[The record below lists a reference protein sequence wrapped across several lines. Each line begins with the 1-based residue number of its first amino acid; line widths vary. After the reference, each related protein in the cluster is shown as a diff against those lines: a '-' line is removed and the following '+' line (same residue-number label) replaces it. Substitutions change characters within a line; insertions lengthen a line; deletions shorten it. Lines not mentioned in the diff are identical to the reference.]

1 MSRTTPATDGLAAL
15 NELRNLIPDLMLLDI
30 MIPELTGYEVCRQAR
45 ANGIPIPIIMLTAKG
60 QEEDIVRGLNLGAD
74 DYVTKPF
81 NLNVLLARVA
91 AGLRRQETTAEE
103 SIEFGECRLDRTS
116 YRLFRRDNEVELTPK
131 EFRLLEYFLQ
141 NQGRVLTR
149 NQILNGVWGSELMV
163 ADRSVGRCINTLRG
177 KIEPNPKHPH
187 FIQTIRDVGY
197 RFETE

>member
-131 EFRLLEYFLQ
+131 EFRLLEYFL
-141 NQGRVLTR
+141 
-149 NQILNGVWGSELMV
+149 
-163 ADRSVGRCINTLRG
+163 
-177 KIEPNPKHPH
+177 
-187 FIQTIRDVGY
+187 
-197 RFETE
+197 